1 MAFFEKL
8 KKSLNKTKEKIDSGF
23 NEIFST
29 FRTVDE
35 SLIEELEEV
44 LILSDIGMSTVL
56 EITEKLRKNIK
67 LKNLKDVEDV
77 KKELKNI
84 LIEILSENKNSL
96 EDDSNF
102 KIVLVI
108 GVNGVGKTTS
118 IGKIANLYKKQG
130 NKVLV
135 AAGDTY
141 RAAAVEQLEEW
152 TKRAGVDLVK
162 GGEKED
168 PSSVIF
174 KTVQKAID
182 EEYNVV
188 ICDTAG
194 RIHNKA
200 NLMEELAKINRS
212 IDKALSNINESISK
226 ETLLVIDGTVGQ
238 NAINQTKA
246 FMEVTDLSALVVTK
260 LDGTAKGGAIVGITK
275 ETNLPIKYIGVG
287 EGLEDLEK
295 FSATDF
301 VNAIIE

>member
-23 NEIFST
+23 NEIFAT

-67 LKNLKDVEDV
+67 LKNLKNVEDV

-102 KIVLVI
+102 KIILVI
-108 GVNGVGKTTS
+108 GVNGAGKTTS

-130 NKVLV
+130 NKVIV

-194 RIHNKA
+194 RIHNKT

-212 IDKALSNINESISK
+212 VDKAVSNINESISK

-295 FSATDF
+295 FNATDF

>member
-23 NEIFST
+23 NEIFAT

-67 LKNLKDVEDV
+67 LKNLKNVEDV

-102 KIVLVI
+102 KIILVI
-108 GVNGVGKTTS
+108 GVNGAGKTTS

-130 NKVLV
+130 NKVIV

-194 RIHNKA
+194 RIHNKT

-212 IDKALSNINESISK
+212 VDKAVSNINESISK